1 MIRRRRML
9 EDTNSERKTM
19 EFTNLLKSI
28 TDSLQGIQSCC
39 DSLLGYCDNISEDFN
54 EIMFDSN
61 YPMSDRQLNRTLTLY
76 IRELQKLERQV
87 YDSEE
92 NLVTVLGT
100 LSSISSDL

>member
-1 MIRRRRML
+1 MVTIYTVLDVKALCIFFLIIERKFLIMVRRRRML
-9 EDTNSERKTM
+9 EDANSERKTM

-61 YPMSDRQLNRTLTLY
+61 YPMSDRQLNRTL
-76 IRELQKLERQV
+76 
-87 YDSEE
+87 
-92 NLVTVLGT
+92 
-100 LSSISSDL
+100 SSISSDL

>member
-1 MIRRRRML
+1 MITIYTVLDVKALCIFFLIIERKFLIMVRRRRML
-9 EDTNSERKTM
+9 EDANSERKTM

-61 YPMSDRQLNRTLTLY
+61 YPMSDRQLNRTL
-76 IRELQKLERQV
+76 
-87 YDSEE
+87 
-92 NLVTVLGT
+92 
-100 LSSISSDL
+100 SSISSDL